1 LWGGGKNYKKVDKN
15 KKPSGGPE
23 GPGESSSPGKFF
35 ISSLVIQRGL
45 ESATL
50 QGNLLFIF

>member
-1 LWGGGKNYKKVDKN
+1 VVKITKKWIKI

-45 ESATL
+45 ESAAL
-50 QGNLLFIF
+50 QGNLLFIS